1 MHCRPSVLGEWV
13 ALSHRN
19 PAPNTPNHL
28 IMFKKTLSWKVQAF
42 LLPTQCPVYVC
53 VCVCIYLNKVRFCGV
68 GKLGQESLLLCHYG
82 VGVVPVRIGLTV
94 VDQQED
100 HWVVPL

>member
-1 MHCRPSVLGEWV
+1 MHCRPSELGEWV

-19 PAPNTPNHL
+19 PAQHTPNHL
-28 IMFKKTLSWKVQAF
+28 IMYNLGKFSPHSVQ
-42 LLPTQCPVYVC
+42 CMYVC
-53 VCVCIYLNKVRFCGV
+53 VCVYLDKVRFCGV

-82 VGVVPVRIGLTV
+82 VGVVPVRIGLTI